1 MYFCGMATYSSML
14 LENAVEALSKL
25 PGVGRKTAL
34 RLALHLL
41 NEEHAETEQL
51 CDALLKMKHN
61 IMLCERCHNISDT
74 KVCSI
79 CANPRRDE
87 NTLCVVA
94 DMRDVLAIENTASFN
109 GLYHVLGGVIS
120 PIEGISPSDLKIED
134 LVQRTRTED
143 IREIILALPA
153 TIEGDT
159 TNYYIVKQ
167 LGDFKGKVSVIAKGI
182 AVGDTLEYVDEVTLG
197 RAMQQRREFGR

>member
-1 MYFCGMATYSSML
+1 MAEYSSIL

-41 NEEHAETEQL
+41 NEDASETEMIA
-51 CDALLKMKHN
+51 DALLKMRRN

-74 KVCSI
+74 KLCSI
-79 CANPRRDE
+79 CSNPRRDE

-94 DMRDVLAIENTASFN
+94 DMRDVLAIEQTASYN

-120 PIEGISPSDLKIED
+120 PIEGVSPNDLTIAD
-134 LVQRTRTED
+134 LVDRVSRED

-159 TNYYIVKQ
+159 TNFYIYRQ
-167 LGDFKGKVSVIAKGI
+167 LSNFTGSITVIAKGI
-182 AVGDTLEYVDEVTLG
+182 AVGDTLEYVDEITLG
-197 RAMQQRREFGR
+197 RALINRTNFNN

>member
-1 MYFCGMATYSSML
+1 MAEYSSIL
-14 LENAVEALSKL
+14 LENAVESLSKL
-25 PGVGRKTAL
+25 PGIGKKTAL

-41 NEEHAETEQL
+41 NSDNLETEQL
-51 CDALLKMKHN
+51 ADSLLKMKHN

-79 CANPRRDE
+79 CNNPRRDE

-94 DMRDVLAIENTASFN
+94 DMRDVLAIERTASYN

-120 PIEGISPSDLKIED
+120 PIEGISPNDLKIAQ
-134 LVQRTRTED
+134 LIQRTQKED

-159 TNYYIVKQ
+159 TNFYIFRQ
-167 LGDFKGKVSVIAKGI
+167 LKDFEGKISVISKGI
-182 AVGDTLEYVDEVTLG
+182 AVGDALEYVDEVTLG
-197 RAMQQRREFGR
+197 RSIQNRIPFNSH

>member
-1 MYFCGMATYSSML
+1 M
-14 LENAVEALSKL
+14 ENAVEALSKL
-25 PGVGRKTAL
+25 PGIGRKTAL

-41 NEEHAETEQL
+41 NEDTVQTEQL
-51 CDALLKMKHN
+51 ADALLKMRHN

-79 CANPRRDE
+79 CSNPRRDE

-94 DMRDVLAIENTASFN
+94 DMRDVLAIEHTAAYN

-120 PIEGISPSDLKIED
+120 PIEGIAPKDLKIEE
-134 LVQRTRTED
+134 LIQRTKNED

-159 TNYYIVKQ
+159 TNFYIFRQ
-167 LGDFKGKVSVIAKGI
+167 LHDFKGKITVIAKGI
-182 AVGDTLEYVDEVTLG
+182 AVGDTLEYVDEITLG
-197 RAMQQRREFGR
+197 RSIQNRIAFN

>member
-1 MYFCGMATYSSML
+1 MAEYSSIL

-41 NEEHAETEQL
+41 NEDASETEMIA
-51 CDALLKMKHN
+51 DALLKMRRN

-79 CANPRRDE
+79 CSNPRRDE

-94 DMRDVLAIENTASFN
+94 DMRDVLAIEQTASYN

-120 PIEGISPSDLKIED
+120 PIEGVSPNDLSIAD
-134 LVQRTRTED
+134 LVDRVSRED
-143 IREIILALPA
+143 IHEIILALPA

-159 TNYYIVKQ
+159 TNFYIYRQ
-167 LGDFKGKVSVIAKGI
+167 LSSFTGSIRWG
-182 AVGDTLEYVDEVTLG
+182 TEYQLP
-197 RAMQQRREFGR
+197 RSFP

>member
-1 MYFCGMATYSSML
+1 MAEYSSIL

-25 PGVGRKTAL
+25 PGIGKKTAL

-41 NEEHAETEQL
+41 NEDALQTEQL
-51 CDALLKMKHN
+51 ADALLKMKHN

-74 KVCSI
+74 KICSI
-79 CANPRRDE
+79 CSNPRRDE

-94 DMRDVLAIENTASFN
+94 DMRDVLALERTASYN

-120 PIEGISPSDLKIED
+120 PIEGISPNDLKIAQ
-134 LVQRTRTED
+134 LVQRTQKED
-143 IREIILALPA
+143 IKEIILALPA

-159 TNYYIVKQ
+159 TNFYIFRQ
-167 LGDFKGKVSVIAKGI
+167 LKDFEGKVSVISKGI
-182 AVGDTLEYVDEVTLG
+182 AVGDALEYVDEVTLG
-197 RAMQQRREFGR
+197 RSIQNRIPFHQK

>member
-1 MYFCGMATYSSML
+1 MAEYSSIL

-41 NEEHAETEQL
+41 NEDASETEMIA
-51 CDALLKMKHN
+51 DALLKMRRN

-79 CANPRRDE
+79 CSNPRRDE

-94 DMRDVLAIENTASFN
+94 DMRDVLAIEQTASYN

-120 PIEGISPSDLKIED
+120 PIEGVSPNDLSIAD
-134 LVQRTRTED
+134 LVDRVSRED
-143 IREIILALPA
+143 IHEIILALPA

-159 TNYYIVKQ
+159 TNFYIYRQ
-167 LGDFKGKVSVIAKGI
+167 LSSFTGSITVIAKGI
-182 AVGDTLEYVDEVTLG
+182 AVGDTLEYVDEITLG
-197 RAMQQRREFGR
+197 RALINRTSFNK